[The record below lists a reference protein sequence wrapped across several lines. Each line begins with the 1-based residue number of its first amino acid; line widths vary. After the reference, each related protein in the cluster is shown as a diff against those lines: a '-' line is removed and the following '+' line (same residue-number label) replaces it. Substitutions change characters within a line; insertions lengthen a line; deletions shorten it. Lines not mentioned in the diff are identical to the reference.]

1 MSDGRGG
8 NIKWFVGVH
17 LFPNQANGKL
27 VARNPGV
34 LDFLGSPFLEGWN
47 FLGEIPTEGPVVHH
61 SLTRWWQLKYFLFS
75 PPSWGDDPIWPKNFT
90 DGLVQPPTSWH
101 VALVSWWGFF
111 PSIWQPQKFRQRTSQ
126 NEQTAKHLGT
136 TKRRWF
142 FGESNIRQYQIYLTP
157 KGSFGR
163 DHPLIF
169 SEI

>member
-75 PPSWGDDPIWPKNFT
+75 PLVGEMIQFDQKILQMGWFNHQPVDMWHLCHGGDFSFDLTATKVSSKDIAERT
-90 DGLVQPPTSWH
+90 DSQAPWDNKKEVVFRW
-101 VALVSWWGFF
+101 VKY
-111 PSIWQPQKFRQRTSQ
+111 PSISNLSHP
-126 NEQTAKHLGT
+126 
-136 TKRRWF
+136 KR
-142 FGESNIRQYQIYLTP
+142 
-157 KGSFGR
+157 
-163 DHPLIF
+163 
-169 SEI
+169 